1 MPGGGRVHRGSKK
14 RLKRITLRGNWS
26 VGFWVF
32 VLGILIALF
41 VLAPTPKEEVLLT
54 QGNYQGMLD
63 EEKRTYEN
71 RIISFFLLN
80 LPP

>member
-1 MPGGGRVHRGSKK
+1 VSP
-14 RLKRITLRGNWS
+14 N
-26 VGFWVF
+26 
-32 VLGILIALF
+32 
-41 VLAPTPKEEVLLT
+41 PKEEALLA
-54 QGNYQGMLD
+54 QGNYVGMID